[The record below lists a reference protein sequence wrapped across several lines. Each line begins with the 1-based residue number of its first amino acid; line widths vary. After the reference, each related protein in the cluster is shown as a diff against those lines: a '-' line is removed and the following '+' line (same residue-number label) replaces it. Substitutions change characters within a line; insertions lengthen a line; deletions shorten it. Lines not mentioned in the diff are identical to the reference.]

1 LTSAP
6 GALPFAR
13 AQRLTGATAFRSV
26 TSARAVARGELFSVW
41 VLANGTNVPRLG
53 VVAPKASLR
62 ASVDRN
68 RARRLVRE
76 AFRRGQR
83 GWGPLDIVVRIQRL
97 PEGLAAT
104 EAELARLVES
114 ATRRSSRKN

>member
-1 LTSAP
+1 M
-6 GALPFAR
+6 
-13 AQRLTGATAFRSV
+13 
-26 TSARAVARGELFSVW
+26 W

-83 GWGPLDIVVRIQRL
+83 DWGNLDIVVRIQRL